1 MKFRKRKNKW
11 LLYIIM
17 IFFITWKNIN
27 YIGNN
32 LIDKIENIV
41 KSNVNKGV
49 YKYVFNMLDRDILED
64 EELMNVIKLTLNSED
79 EVVSVDY
86 NFSLAYK
93 YLTDGMNNLYD
104 NLTNIQIDTD
114 YDKREDGIFFVPVGL
129 AYNNMLLDY
138 LGFKIPCKVNYI
150 SDVDMGFKTKVS
162 DYGLNNLLI
171 ELYLCINVK
180 NELMSPSSFY
190 TFGESY
196 ELIIASKIVM
206 GRIPNY
212 LGDTIEKSSSIVS
225 S

>member
-1 MKFRKRKNKW
+1 MHGGSGLSEFFFSASSGIKIQNDPCESKTFTRVI
-11 LLYIIM
+11 LYS
-17 IFFITWKNIN
+17 FI
-27 YIGNN
+27 
-32 LIDKIENIV
+32 
-41 KSNVNKGV
+41 
-49 YKYVFNMLDRDILED
+49 
-64 EELMNVIKLTLNSED
+64 
-79 EVVSVDY
+79 
-86 NFSLAYK
+86 
-93 YLTDGMNNLYD
+93 
-104 NLTNIQIDTD
+104 
-114 YDKREDGIFFVPVGL
+114 
-129 AYNNMLLDY
+129 
-138 LGFKIPCKVNYI
+138 GFKIPCKVNYI